1 MGEKNNKN
9 KQIHTYMEKNSTNTT
24 DEEKKIVITSL
35 LKSMINLMKKY
46 SDIKVDIYNSFIS
59 TMIDDGL
66 NEEMINEIF
75 DEITTEDEREE
86 LFVTD

>member
-1 MGEKNNKN
+1 MKKD
-9 KQIHTYMEKNSTNTT
+9 STNTT
-24 DEEKKIVITSL
+24 VEEKKIVITTL
-35 LKSMINLMKKY
+35 LKSMINMMRKY